1 MRLLITFVGGL
12 GHLAPLLPVARAVSD
27 AGHEVAIAG
36 SGGLVGTI
44 RAAGFTAF
52 ATSPEAHHDSTPAGT
67 ARTPLEVMD
76 ARATELEFA
85 ANFAER
91 GARRMAAAVPEVIR
105 TFRPD
110 LVLRDE
116 TDLGTTIAA
125 ELAGVPV
132 ATHLVLAAGTLVR
145 PELVAPRLDAVR
157 AEHGLPPDPHLAR
170 LTTGL
175 VLSDAPP
182 SFRSPSSTL
191 GLQPTYYRSA
201 DRSPRVARTGRPGV
215 YLTLG
220 TIFNAASGNLFE
232 RLLAGLARLEADV
245 VATVGRR
252 IDPADLGPHPPH
264 VRVERFVPQE
274 DVLARVDM
282 VVSHGG
288 SGSLVATLAHGLPSL
303 LLPLGADQPHN
314 AARAEE
320 LGVAVTL
327 DPATVEPDEVEAR
340 ARALLGDRS
349 MHDRCA
355 EMADEVRAVP
365 GASAAVAALL
375 DAAR

>member
-52 ATSPEAHHDSTPAGT
+52 ATSPKAHHDSTPAGT

-76 ARATELEFA
+76 ARATELELA

-182 SFRSPSSTL
+182 SFRSPPSTL
-191 GLQPTYYRSA
+191 CLQPTYYRSA
-201 DRSPRVARTGRPGV
+201 DRSPRVARTSRPGV

-252 IDPADLGPHPPH
+252 IDPADLGPQPPH

-288 SGSLVATLAHGLPSL
+288 FGQPRGDAGTRPALPAPAAGRRPAAQRGTRGGARRCRHARPRDRRAGRGRSAGARPPRR
-303 LLPLGADQPHN
+303 PLH
-314 AARAEE
+314 ARPMCRD
-320 LGVAVTL
+320 G
-327 DPATVEPDEVEAR
+327 
-340 ARALLGDRS
+340 
-349 MHDRCA
+349 
-355 EMADEVRAVP
+355 
-365 GASAAVAALL
+365 
-375 DAAR
+375 